1 MSAVEASLPVAGRR
15 RNLIEGAWALVGQV
29 GSGLVLLVGT
39 RLITELVPPSV
50 FGEVALFNGLVGLG
64 VTLLAYPFISAG
76 VRLLPEYAHRGRKSL
91 LIAGLERVMG
101 RAIFLACL
109 LLALGAMVYVG
120 WRGADAWP
128 FLAAIPLLI
137 VTMRRE
143 LGIQLLIGER
153 RQREAS
159 LWQTADSLLRP
170 LITIS
175 LVLWLGARTDLIL
188 LSYCLAGL
196 SANLAGARFHRRPD
210 ERQEHVQ
217 PQVLRSAHTDI
228 LRFALPLIPME
239 LLSWFNALG
248 DRYVIGY
255 FMTAEDVGLYAAA
268 YTLTNE
274 AFHRAA
280 IVLLRTF
287 QPVYFGHH
295 SHGRRQRAFKTFAL
309 WTLAIV
315 SLGVGGVTALMLLK
329 DWVAG
334 LLLAPV
340 YRAAADLMPVIGI
353 GCALQ
358 ALGTV
363 AAQPLYARKTTRR
376 LLIGRGL
383 GALTAAVALPLMVR
397 AHGLMGAAWAA
408 PIYFGVEAG
417 VMALVARFRVS

>member
-1 MSAVEASLPVAGRR
+1 MPTAGRSR
-15 RNLIEGAWALVGQV
+15 GWIDGAWALLGQV
-29 GSGLVLLVGT
+29 GSGLVLLAGT
-39 RLITELVPPSV
+39 RLITELVPPSI
-50 FGEVALFNGLVGLG
+50 FGEVALFNGLIGLG

-76 VRLLPEYAHRGRKSL
+76 VRLLPEYAHGGGKSL

-101 RAIFLACL
+101 RAVFLACL
-109 LLALGAMVYVG
+109 LLALGATVYVG

-175 LVLWLGARTDLIL
+175 LVLWLGARTELVL

-196 SANLAGARFHRRPD
+196 LANLAGARFNRLSD
-210 ERQEHVQ
+210 EAHERA
-217 PQVLRSAHTDI
+217 RSEAQRTAHADI

-239 LLSWFNALG
+239 MLSWFNALG

-287 QPVYFGHH
+287 QPVYFAHH

-309 WTLAIV
+309 WMLAVV

-340 YRAAADLMPVIGI
+340 YRIAADLMPVIGI

-363 AAQPLYARKTTRR
+363 LAQPLYARKTTRR
-376 LLIGRGL
+376 LLLGRGL

-417 VMALVARFRVS
+417 VMAFVARSRVS